1 MCKDT
6 RLLFIVSG
14 LFNLAMG
21 ISGVFVNVFFWK
33 QTSSFSIIVAYN
45 LTQYLTTPITFTLG
59 GMIAK
64 RKNGV
69 WSLRIGLILYA
80 VFYALIA
87 LLGDGV
93 SLQIYLLGI
102 IFGMATGFYWL
113 GYNTL
118 SFDLTN
124 TRNRD
129 TFNGLN
135 GSIGGII
142 SAVTPM
148 ISAYIISRFGNLRGY
163 RIVFVTTLVLFVI
176 LFLISLILKCK
187 TYGRKLDFKRCF
199 SKNTEEWSVI
209 RKATTIWG
217 FRDVIISFI
226 ITILIMQVTNSE
238 LSLGRFTFTASLISS
253 AAFYLVQRIIKPKWR
268 RLSILI
274 GGLGAFISVLGLV
287 IHVNHTSLIFYAVVD
302 AFFLP
307 FFMVQLSSSTYNV
320 IDRSHEEDMRIEYL
334 INKDWVLNFGRII
347 SSLILLILILIFKDS
362 AILKGYLLLLG
373 IVPMLSA
380 FFLRKLKRILEG
392 K

>member
-1 MCKDT
+1 MCRDT

-102 IFGMATGFYWL
+102 IYGMATGFYWL

-148 ISAYIISRFGNLRGY
+148 ISAYIISRFGNHRGY

-253 AAFYLVQRIIKPKWR
+253 VAFYLVQRIIKPKWR

-287 IHVNHTSLIFYAVVD
+287 IHVNHASLIFYAVVD

-362 AILKGYLLLLG
+362 SILKAYLLLLG